1 MYRITGDSFTVFGDA
16 VGDDA
21 GNFEVAHA
29 DVPAS
34 GADHSIQMVCSV
46 ACHCI
51 AVVLP
56 SASPLMIMTAQVGTN
71 FDSELGS
78 ADIVLVNFYAPWY
91 TPSPPR
97 CSPLIICTVIPC

>member
-56 SASPLMIMTAQVGTN
+56 SAIAAYDYDRAG
-71 FDSELGS
+71 
-78 ADIVLVNFYAPWY
+78 WY
-91 TPSPPR
+91 QLR
-97 CSPLIICTVIPC
+97 Q

>member
-34 GADHSIQMVCSV
+34 GTDHSIQMVCSTLLR
-46 ACHCI
+46 CCQCCS
-51 AVVLP
+51 LQ
-56 SASPLMIMTAQVGTN
+56 SPLMMCCAGWNQ
-71 FDSELGS
+71 L
-78 ADIVLVNFYAPWY
+78 
-91 TPSPPR
+91 
-97 CSPLIICTVIPC
+97 